1 MVCAVLLKKHFWAV
15 GNFWL
20 AGRVLFIML
29 SRTHLYIRYE
39 QDIVFFDV
47 YMAMDVIISL
57 ESQECL
63 GVIAH
68 VVIHVFGSR
77 NKGN

>member
-1 MVCAVLLKKHFWAV
+1 MVCTVLLKKHFWAV

-20 AGRVLFIML
+20 ASRVLFIML
-29 SRTHLYIRYE
+29 SRTHLYITYE
-39 QDIVFFDV
+39 QDIVIFAVDLA
-47 YMAMDVIISL
+47 MAVIISL
-57 ESQECL
+57 ESQEYL

-68 VVIHVFGSR
+68 VVIQVFGSQ